1 MYFCRSWAQITSTE
15 SSRQSPI
22 NLQPQKFSYTYVM
35 LDTTESSVFTSFSNP
50 FNFFGQSIHIKTI
63 PYLYFMQESGLFTML
78 DMSQCLFKLFNC
90 ILQHDVFSLESKEI
104 NLDFPISTRAG
115 QFHHHTGLM
124 DGVRVGHQ
132 QCLLH
137 HICYSER
144 SLLDFT
150 ISPSSQSKPS
160 LFTIH

>member
-1 MYFCRSWAQITSTE
+1 
-15 SSRQSPI
+15 
-22 NLQPQKFSYTYVM
+22 
-35 LDTTESSVFTSFSNP
+35 
-50 FNFFGQSIHIKTI
+50 
-63 PYLYFMQESGLFTML
+63 ML
-78 DMSQCLFKLFNC
+78 DMSQWLFKLFNC
-90 ILQHDVFSLESKEI
+90 ILQHDLFALESKVI
-104 NLDFPISTRAG
+104 ILDFPISSRAG

-144 SLLDFT
+144 SLLDST

-160 LFTIH
+160 LFTIHWSISHWICSLVSSCSSSRGWDNLFHYNRLWLDNQVNHVCCSCLSLCLAGRTGWGSCILILHNQVA